1 MPPAALVE
9 LLPRLDPAIARPPG
23 PAIASAAL
31 AAAVASGLLLAIA
44 FPPFNLHPI
53 AWFALVPFLLTLPRS
68 SPRVAW
74 IAGTLL
80 GIAFYR
86 ITLAWAFA
94 LDGPLAA
101 IGILVFSVLMG
112 LAFRTAKL
120 LQRHLGETAMW
131 LCIPVFFTG
140 QEILRSESL
149 DRYRM
154 AYAALGYSQAGNLWI
169 AQIASLGGVYSLT
182 LLIVAANS
190 ALAAAI
196 QRRTRA
202 TAFSF
207 AAVAVLVVLLAAVSQ
222 PAANPTAPSIP
233 VAAVQSEPTNDGEYL
248 DLTRLAAT
256 ASPSPAII
264 VLPEHA
270 IDGYADL
277 PHPFVKKL
285 AAIARDARCYVCIGA
300 HFRASANLPCD
311 YDNVAMLIGP
321 DGQVIGAQAKSV
333 PIPFFKDGNPA
344 RTQQVFQTQ
353 IGRLGLAICF
363 DTDFTDITRR
373 LVIQGAEV
381 LLIPVKNPER
391 WPELQRVQQAAMAQ
405 IRAIESRRYAVRAAS
420 SGISQIIAP
429 TGTVLSQRTQI
440 QGPGILTGHVAVET
454 SRSFFT
460 RAGYLLPQAIAYTFL
475 AAIIVLTFV
484 PIRTGATPTNMRVQ
498 HVQTRLAAEPTIATR
513 RPCGE

>member
-1 MPPAALVE
+1 MLTVSRT
-9 LLPRLDPAIARPPG
+9 LTSDAIHPTVHAGPMARP
-23 PAIASAAL
+23 IILSL
-31 AAAVASGLLLAIA
+31 AAAALSGLLLALA
-44 FPPFNLHPI
+44 FPPFCLHAV
-53 AWFALVPFLLTLPRS
+53 AWCSLVPFLITMPRV
-68 SPRVAW
+68 SPRTVW
-74 IAGTLL
+74 IAGSIL
-80 GIAFYR
+80 GLAFYR

-94 LDGPLAA
+94 LDGALAA

-169 AQIASLGGVYSLT
+169 AQIASLGGIYSLT
-182 LLIVAANS
+182 LLIVAANTALAYAIHRHTRAACLAPACVAALIL
-190 ALAAAI
+190 ALAAIA
-196 QRRTRA
+196 
-202 TAFSF
+202 
-207 AAVAVLVVLLAAVSQ
+207 Q
-222 PAANPTAPSIP
+222 PAPEQLSPSIP
-233 VAAVQSEPTNDGEYL
+233 VACIQSEPTDDREYL
-248 DLTRLAAT
+248 QFALQAAAAT
-256 ASPSPAII
+256 PRPAII

-285 AAIARDARCYVCIGA
+285 AAIAREYSCFICIGA
-300 HFRASANLPCD
+300 HFRAPPELPCD

-344 RTQQVFQTQ
+344 RTQQIFPTS
-353 IGRLGLAICF
+353 IGQLGMAICY
-363 DTDFTDITRR
+363 DSDFTDVVRR
-373 LVIQGAEV
+373 LVSQGAEL
-381 LLIPVKNPER
+381 LLIPVMNPGA
-391 WPELQRVQQAAMAQ
+391 WPETQRHQQAEMAT
-405 IRAIESRRYAVRAAS
+405 IRAIETRRYALRAAS
-420 SGISQIIAP
+420 SGISQIVAP
-429 TGTVLSQRTQI
+429 TGEVQSQRTQT
-440 QGPGILTGHVAVET
+440 QGPGILTGQVALET

-475 AAIIVLTFV
+475 AAVIVLTIT
-484 PIRTGATPTNMRVQ
+484 PNPARAATTTPPAQDFRS
-498 HVQTRLAAEPTIATR
+498 R
-513 RPCGE
+513 